1 MSMPAATK
9 EPRRACRECLRRSWL
24 LGRLTAG
31 LDYRCRDVHRLLD
44 VLALDDHQLLA
55 ALAGSRSTTLNAE
68 YAGFDPRQA
77 ARRDGVECIC
87 HHDHG
92 YPLAADDP
100 GAPRMLN
107 VLGGLGRLRELV
119 ERPVVAILG
128 TRKASD
134 YGVEIARSL
143 GRGLA
148 ASGVTVVSGLIDRV
162 AVAAHS
168 GALDVGAPG
177 LAVLGGGLDAACPPR
192 RRSILDRL
200 RRTGCVVSELPCGC
214 EGRRWGPLAGERIVA
229 RLSEVIVVVEAD
241 ESPRELAGAAIARSL
256 GRTVAAVPGRVTS
269 PGSRGTNALLIGGAR
284 LVRGPQD
291 VLELL
296 NGSWS
301 AAIGEHT
308 ALERL
313 EPRLA
318 EILEDVGAGRD
329 TPEKLI
335 GAADDAGEVL
345 LALSELE
352 LRGLLTR
359 GDGGR
364 YVPRGSLSVN
374 FRRSSRPGAGGR
386 APERG
391 CRCVASQESG

>member
-1 MSMPAATK
+1 MSRVAAIGR
-9 EPRRACRECLRRSWL
+9 PRSACRDCLRRSWL

-31 LDYRCRDVHRLLD
+31 LDYRCTDLARLLEL
-44 VLALDDHQLLA
+44 LALDDLQLLR
-55 ALAGSRSTTLNAE
+55 ALAGRRSRTLKAE
-68 YAGFDPRQA
+68 YAGFDPRQV
-77 ARRDGVECIC
+77 ARRDGVESIC
-87 HHDHG
+87 HHDRG
-92 YPLAADDP
+92 YPLTCEAP

-119 ERPVVAILG
+119 ERPAVAIVG

-148 ASGVTVVSGLIDRV
+148 ASGVTVVSGLIDGV

-168 GALDVGAPG
+168 GALEVGG
-177 LAVLGGGLDAACPPR
+177 RSLAVLGGGLDAACPPR
-192 RRSILDRL
+192 RRSLVDRL
-200 RRTGCVVSELPCGC
+200 RGSGCLVSELPCRC
-214 EGRRWGPLAGERIVA
+214 EGRQWGAVAGDRIVA

-241 ESPRELAGAAIARSL
+241 ERPRELAGASIARSL

-269 PGSRGTNALLIGGAR
+269 PGSRGTNTLLMAGAR

-296 NGSWS
+296 GAGPRLAS
-301 AAIGEHT
+301 IGEH
-308 ALERL
+308 ALLEHL

-318 EILEDVGAGRD
+318 KMLESVGAGID
-329 TPEKLI
+329 TPGKLV

-352 LRGLLTR
+352 LMGLLTR

-364 YVPRGSLSVN
+364 YVPRGPLAAS
-374 FRRSSRPGAGGR
+374 AGR
-386 APERG
+386 DRTLEALWTQR
-391 CRCVASQESG
+391 

>member
-1 MSMPAATK
+1 
-9 EPRRACRECLRRSWL
+9 L
-24 LGRLTAG
+24 LHL
-31 LDYRCRDVHRLLD
+31 
-44 VLALDDHQLLA
+44 LALDDHQLLR
-55 ALAGSRSTTLNAE
+55 ALAGSRGATLNAE
-68 YAGFDPRQA
+68 YASFDPGQA
-77 ARRDGVECIC
+77 ARCDGVERIC
-87 HHDHG
+87 HHDRG
-92 YPLAADDP
+92 YPLTADDP
-100 GAPRMLN
+100 GGPRMLN
-107 VLGGLGRLRELV
+107 VLGGLARLRELV
-119 ERPVVAILG
+119 ERPTVAILG

-148 ASGVTVVSGLIDRV
+148 ASGVTVVSGLLDGV

-168 GALDVGAPG
+168 GALEVGAPS
-177 LAVLGGGLDAACPPR
+177 LAVLGGGLDAARPRR
-192 RRSILDRL
+192 RRSIVDRL

-214 EGRRWGPLAGERIVA
+214 EGRRWGPVAAERIVA
-229 RLSEVIVVVEAD
+229 RLSEAIVVVEAD

-269 PGSRGTNALLIGGAR
+269 TGSRGTNALLIGGAR

-296 NGSWS
+296 NPSWS
-301 AAIGEHT
+301 ASTAEHA

-318 EILEDVGAGRD
+318 GILEDVGSGKD
-329 TPEKLI
+329 TPEKLS
-335 GAADDAGEVL
+335 GTADDAGEVL

-364 YVPRGSLSVN
+364 YVPRGSPWVSSSYSP
-374 FRRSSRPGAGGR
+374 RREKR
-386 APERG
+386 
-391 CRCVASQESG
+391 